1 MTSHSNESC
10 QLDLARLDVVAVRIR
25 DSRRVNGPKAC
36 ECHQAMSYFLRQ
48 DSNGILTN
56 IVDNG
61 KFFSWLRAEVG
72 FSTIYDSLAFH
83 TRRDSLDI
91 TGICGPVDISVIVD
105 NVQYDKSWW
114 PADGKTVFFLIY
126 EVATPKT
133 PRPDGCTAE
142 EAVLDLMDEEVDLHM
157 CRRMSPEN
165 RVEENLACFSEGRK
179 LLLQTP
185 LSRCSSSASQ
195 SSEGVSS
202 DTTTS
207 SHTMS
212 AGSSPSMA
220 TSRLSS
226 AVAKGKRS
234 HVPSTPGKPSILAR
248 LSQPTASSSA
258 KSNAPNGRTLNL
270 RSRPKPTVASAP
282 DVVATPRPADKIDVD
297 AEYSA
302 MDETNIDA
310 TLGSYNNDGSDSA
323 WLQCLDFFCINPV
336 EYANREARD
345 LQASKAGH
353 LPVKKLHGFR
363 GGLFDYQMSAVFQML
378 CLLRKGVRGG
388 FLADEMGLGKSI
400 EMLGIQSVL
409 FSLRSMVED
418 IHQNRG
424 KHSFSGPACK
434 AEGRYM
440 IRCPCYHPLS
450 RELADLV
457 LDGPTVIIA
466 PTSTS
471 EQMFQMTKQRLD
483 PKVFEIRLVGA
494 SVGAD
499 GALSS
504 TDMRAL
510 AWKSVKNPVA
520 GEPDFRSGLLGQNK
534 FVIVCPDSKIKE
546 LHKVMPSAVY
556 MDDFHQ
562 YTQAGRP
569 IDRWLKAVQG
579 WAAPEGGPPPFYFV
593 GGTPIENSP
602 ADIRAQLERLE
613 QPSWS
618 EGQMKVATVSAL
630 DSVIARY
637 TELQQMQ
644 KDGLCI
650 IPRDIRNYHIQ
661 LNAILRRVMVRR
673 LATDSFRGRILA
685 LKPMRVN
692 IHQVPVLRG
701 AQDLLGACST
711 ATRSLVVKHIDSE
724 EEQHVGQH
732 LDSDS
737 GEEIL
742 EKLRLASFF
751 PQTAKTLKGKAACS
765 FLEKDLVKYM
775 QACKGG
781 IEKSKYWDV
790 VEELTANSAKLDTL
804 KKLIHT
810 MLDDKTQI
818 PNEHFRAKKMCIITP
833 TEGEALLVFAHLRK
847 TRDAWSKVIKPK
859 PVWLHSGMS
868 STDAA
873 EVVRT
878 FKQKGNAAA
887 NILVAPLSRAGTGLD
902 LPQAN
907 YLVLT
912 GLGWRKRDNKQ
923 AFYRIHRAGQTL
935 ETHLHL
941 IVSRGNP
948 AERRIWARHSGGKVA
963 SETAWKVF
971 AENDT
976 IPQDELPDAVKDA
989 VGNVV
994 SENSTQVH

>member
-10 QLDLARLDVVAVRIR
+10 QLDLARLDVVAVRTG
-25 DSRRVNGPKAC
+25 DSRRFNGPKAC
-36 ECHQAMSYFLRQ
+36 ECRQAMLYFLRQ
-48 DSNGILTN
+48 DDSGLLTN
-56 IVDNG
+56 EIDHA
-61 KFFSWLRAEVG
+61 KFFSWLKSELG
-72 FSTIYDSLAFH
+72 FYTIHDALAFQP
-83 TRRDSLDI
+83 RQGSLNM
-91 TGICGPVDISVIVD
+91 TGICSPVDLFAIVD
-105 NVQYDKSWW
+105 KIKHDEASW
-114 PADGKTVFFLIY
+114 PADGKTIFFLIY
-126 EVATPKT
+126 EVATPKM

-142 EAVLDLMDEEVDLHM
+142 EAVLDLMDEDMDVHL
-157 CRRMSPEN
+157 CCGISPPN
-165 RVEENLACFSEGRK
+165 RIEESLACSSEAQK
-179 LLLQTP
+179 PLSQTP
-185 LSRCSSSASQ
+185 LSPCSSFTSLSSEGGSSASTD
-195 SSEGVSS
+195 SSQ
-202 DTTTS
+202 
-207 SHTMS
+207 TMS
-212 AGSSPSMA
+212 AGSSPSRA
-220 TSRLSS
+220 TSQHSP
-226 AVAKGKRS
+226 AVARGKKS
-234 HVPSTPGKPSILAR
+234 QVPSVPGKSTVLAR

-258 KSNAPNGRTLNL
+258 KSNFESRVINL
-270 RSRPKPTVASAP
+270 KSRPKPTAASTP
-282 DVVATPRPADKIDVD
+282 NVVATPRPADRIKVD

-302 MDETNIDA
+302 IDETNIDA
-310 TLGSYNNDGSDSA
+310 TLGSYNTDGSQDV
-323 WLQCLDFFCINPV
+323 WLQCLDLFCIEPV

-345 LQASKAGH
+345 MQASKTGH

-363 GGLFDYQMSAVFQML
+363 GGLFDYQISAVFQML

-409 FSLRSMVED
+409 FSLRSMLQNIQV
-418 IHQNRG
+418 NRG

-440 IRCPCYHPLS
+440 MRCPCYHPLS

-457 LDGPTVIIA
+457 FDGPTVIIA

-483 PKVFEIRLVGA
+483 PKVFEVRLVGA

-504 TDMRAL
+504 TDMRGL
-510 AWKSVKNPVA
+510 ACKSIKNPVA
-520 GEPDFRSGLLGQNK
+520 GEPDFRGGLFSQNK
-534 FVIVCPDSKIKE
+534 FILVCPDSKIKE
-546 LHKVMPSAVY
+546 LHKLMPGAVY
-556 MDDFHQ
+556 MDEFHR

-569 IDRWLKAVQG
+569 IDGWLKAIQG

-602 ADIRAQLERLE
+602 ADIRPQLERLE

-618 EGQMKVATVSAL
+618 EGPMKVATVSAL
-630 DSVIARY
+630 DCVIARY

-650 IPRDIRNYHIQ
+650 LPRDIRNYHVQ
-661 LNAILRRVMVRR
+661 LNTVLRQVMVRR

-701 AQDLLGACST
+701 AQDLLGACSN
-711 ATRSLVVKHIDSE
+711 ATRSLVIKQTGSE
-724 EEQHVGQH
+724 EEQFICQH

-737 GEEIL
+737 GEGVL
-742 EKLRLASFF
+742 ERLRLASFF
-751 PQTAKTLKGKAACS
+751 PQTAKPVKSKAACS
-765 FLEKDLVKYM
+765 FLERDIVKYM
-775 QACKGG
+775 QTLKGC
-781 IEKSKYWDV
+781 IEKSKYWDRI
-790 VEELTANSAKLDTL
+790 EEFTANSAKLDTL

-810 MLDDKTQI
+810 MLNDKTQI
-818 PNEHFRAKKMCIITP
+818 PNEHCRAKKMCIITP
-833 TEGEALLVFAHLRK
+833 TEGEALLIFAHLRK
-847 TRDAWSKVIKPK
+847 TRDACPTAVKPK
-859 PVWLHSGMS
+859 PTWLHSGMS
-868 STDAA
+868 SIEAA

-878 FKQKGNAAA
+878 FKQKGNVTA

-935 ETHLHL
+935 DTHLHL

-963 SETAWKVF
+963 GQTAWEVF
-971 AENDT
+971 AENDA

-989 VGNVV
+989 VGNVI
-994 SENSTQVH
+994 SENSTQFV